1 MRISDSM
8 VSTNYLNN
16 LNNIKNSVNTLQTQ
30 IATGNNIQQPSDS
43 PTGISELLKW
53 NSQLDQMKTY
63 SSNIDTASSFVNDT
77 TNTMQSIQNE
87 ITTDLTQLTQV
98 NNSTVDSTDLKNYA
112 NKIDQSIQTIL
123 GLANTQSDGKYVF
136 GGTDNSTA
144 PYSFSNNNSAVVVNT
159 DVSGSQVIRTSQN
172 VFQRINMPG
181 SEVFGTMVTENGNI
195 DPSTSIGSSVTDQTN
210 VYDTSGTQYTFKVNY
225 TKTAANTY
233 SMTYDVIDAS
243 GSSVLAQPPA
253 PKTFSF
259 NSSNGSLQ
267 AVNGQSPTPIQINIG
282 AKNIFFTFDPTTI
295 MQSTGASSLASS
307 ANQKTDIF
315 NTLISIKN
323 NLQSGIIPTSA
334 QIQVITDFNNRL
346 LDNIAKTGNAA
357 NQLTNSKDLLTNQQT
372 QLTTMI
378 SNIQGIDVAKSA
390 VNLQSQQNILQET
403 YQMAA
408 MISNKTLLS
417 YL

>member
-8 VSTNYLNN
+8 LNTNYLNN

-77 TNTMQSIQNE
+77 TNAMQSIQNE
-87 ITTDLTQLTQV
+87 VTTDLTQLTQV

-123 GLANTQSDGKYVF
+123 GLANTQSDGKYIF

-144 PYSFSNNNSAVVVNT
+144 PYSFTNNNSAVVVNT

-172 VFQRINMPG
+172 VFQRINTPG

-195 DPSTSIGSSVTDQTN
+195 DPSTTIGSSVTDQTN

-225 TKTAANTY
+225 SKTAANTY
-233 SMTYDVIDAS
+233 SMTYDIVDGS
-243 GSSVLAQPPA
+243 GASVLAQPPA
-253 PKTFSF
+253 AKTFSF
-259 NSSNGSLQ
+259 NPSNGSLQ
-267 AVNGQSPTPIQINIG
+267 TVNGQSPTPIQVNIG
-282 AKNIFFTFDPTTI
+282 SKNIYFTFDPTTV

-307 ANQKTDIF
+307 SNQKTDIF
-315 NTLISIKN
+315 NTLIAVKN
-323 NLQSGIIPTSA
+323 NLQSGIVPTSA
-334 QIQVITDFNNRL
+334 QIQAITDFNNRL

-403 YQMAA
+403 YQMAS

>member
-8 VSTNYLNN
+8 VNTNYLNN

-63 SSNIDTASSFVNDT
+63 SSNIDTASSFITDT

-87 ITTDLTQLTQV
+87 VTTDLTQLTQV
-98 NNSTVDSTDLKNYA
+98 NNSTVDATDLKNYA
-112 NKIDQSIQTIL
+112 DKIDQSIQTIL
-123 GLANTQSDGKYVF
+123 GLANTQSDGKYIF
-136 GGTDNSTA
+136 GGTDNSNA
-144 PYSFSNNNSAVVVNT
+144 PYSFSNNNSSVGVNT
-159 DVSGSQVIRTSQN
+159 DVSGSQLIRTSQN
-172 VFQRINMPG
+172 VFQRINIPG

-195 DPSTSIGSSVTDQTN
+195 DPSTAIGSSVTDQTN

-225 TKTAANTY
+225 SKTATNTY
-233 SMTYDVIDAS
+233 SMTYDVVDGS
-243 GSSVLAQPPA
+243 GTSVFAQPPA
-253 PKTFSF
+253 AKTFSF

-267 AVNGQSPTPIQINIG
+267 TVNGQSPTPIQINIG
-282 AKNIFFTFDPTTI
+282 SKNIFFTFDPTTI
-295 MQSTGASSLASS
+295 MQATGSSTLASS
-307 ANQKTDIF
+307 ANQNTDIF
-315 NTLISIKN
+315 NTLIAVKN
-323 NLQSGIIPTSA
+323 SLQAGNKPTAA
-334 QIQVITDFNNRL
+334 QIQSITDFNNRL
-346 LDNIAKTGNAA
+346 LDNIAKTGNVA

-378 SNIQGIDVAKSA
+378 SNLQGIDVAKSA

-408 MISNKTLLS
+408 MISNKSLLS